1 MSIFLVIVRFFSL
14 FNIYWTAYYNEQ
26 ARAKMKGRF
35 LSISNEHPPEGN
47 VYADKSSLVLDWLLR
62 EGLSRESFSLR
73 EVARDARVSLG
84 LVQRI
89 FNILV
94 LKGLLQVEGIRTA
107 KRFSFNNP
115 KKLIESWLERY
126 SIVKKCKIRTY
137 RSALSG
143 KSGWFKAL
151 KKAGLGADV
160 ILALHSAAEALGL
173 KNTNLEGLELYVLDP
188 SIKAK
193 LENALQL
200 EPQERGYEVLL
211 IEPYYKMLLKKNRKG
226 SKEIGICPLLLTFLD
241 LYHFPLRG
249 QEQAEFMTQR
259 ASELKHIYKNLKNKW
274 KKFKKTRS
282 FQNF

>member
-1 MSIFLVIVRFFSL
+1 
-14 FNIYWTAYYNEQ
+14 
-26 ARAKMKGRF
+26 MKGRF
-35 LSISNEHPPEGN
+35 LVSSNEDAAEGN

-62 EGLSRESFSLR
+62 EGLSKESFSLR
-73 EVARDARVSLG
+73 EVAKEAEVSLG
-84 LVQRI
+84 LVQRV

-94 LKGLLQVEGIRTA
+94 QKGLLQVQGVRTA
-107 KRFSFNNP
+107 KRFSFNKP
-115 KKLIESWLERY
+115 KELLESWLEHY

-143 KSGWFKAL
+143 KSEWFKAL
-151 KKAGLGADV
+151 KKSGFGQSV

-188 SIKAK
+188 SIRAK

-211 IEPYYKMLLKKNRKG
+211 IEPYYKMLLKQNRKDD
-226 SKEIGICPLLLTFLD
+226 KEVSICPPLLTFLD

-249 QEQAEFMTQR
+249 QEQAEFIAQR
-259 ASELKHIYKNLKNKW
+259 APELKRIYKNLKHK
-274 KKFKKTRS
+274 
-282 FQNF
+282 